1 MLRVCNGPDRG
12 KRVLQ
17 VHELGST
24 PVLSPNCV
32 VPFFFFFFGGD
43 EWVGFVLLLFF
54 IDSSSTSELWAP
66 RKCHKGTKLG
76 FSTKSVVNS

>member
-1 MLRVCNGPDRG
+1 MLRVCNGPDHG

-32 VPFFFFFFGGD
+32 VPFFFFLEEMSGLVLYYYYFLLT
-43 EWVGFVLLLFF
+43 VPVLLNSGHLGN
-54 IDSSSTSELWAP
+54 A
-66 RKCHKGTKLG
+66 TKAQ
-76 FSTKSVVNS
+76 S